1 MISDNN
7 PCTHQQKCC
16 ELTAKAFTYSHIAAN
31 LSAMGSCS
39 AFSFCRNSPLLAAKL
54 ALPTQKLQ
62 FVNIRQ
68 CVSFP
73 LRKFRQIPAL
83 RCLQLAACNYKFI
96 NRESREHSREHC
108 SLILLD
114 TGYCC
119 HVAASDTST

>member
-7 PCTHQQKCC
+7 PCTHQQKCS
-16 ELTAKAFTYSHIAAN
+16 ELTAKAFNYSHIAAN

-83 RCLQLAACNYKFI
+83 RFNLSLGSSALYLLTAVMDPANCCTAAGVVCN
-96 NRESREHSREHC
+96 
-108 SLILLD
+108 
-114 TGYCC
+114 
-119 HVAASDTST
+119 